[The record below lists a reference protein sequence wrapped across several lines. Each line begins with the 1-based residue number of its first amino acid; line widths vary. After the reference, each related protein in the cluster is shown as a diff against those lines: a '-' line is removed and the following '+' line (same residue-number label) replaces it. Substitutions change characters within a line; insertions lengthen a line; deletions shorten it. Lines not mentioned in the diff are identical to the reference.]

1 MKAVEKRFRILG
13 RAQNCRCFCWIFG
26 WVSQL
31 HHAKDV
37 QKFSRLLWCHGNWE
51 IYFCGYL
58 LILSSYSP
66 LGIAPFSSRVLPDG
80 IKVGG
85 KKSACI
91 APLVIVKWLCL
102 EQNSMLPLLSTY
114 FCLIIISASTIPL
127 CCLKCLDKQTEL
139 KVPHTT
145 GRCWFGDPW
154 I

>member
-1 MKAVEKRFRILG
+1 MTHLSASMKAVEKRFRILG

-80 IKVGG
+80 IK
-85 KKSACI
+85 
-91 APLVIVKWLCL
+91 LCL
-102 EQNSMLPLLSTY
+102 YSSSYNSEMTLSGTEFHASLTFYIFLSHHYLCFYYSFMLSQV
-114 FCLIIISASTIPL
+114 S
-127 CCLKCLDKQTEL
+127 
-139 KVPHTT
+139 
-145 GRCWFGDPW
+145 G
-154 I
+154 